1 MIIRQEMKFGVKTE
15 EKLARKIDAI
25 IGVLEGLN
33 VYEKNFVLRNLYL
46 VFLDT
51 CQKEGIILN
60 KRGENEDCK

>member
-1 MIIRQEMKFGVKTE
+1 MKSNKEEAFKVKSE
-15 EKLARKIDAI
+15 EKLARKIDTM

-33 VYEKNFVLRNLYL
+33 VYEKYFVLRNLYS

-60 KRGENEDCK
+60 RRGENENCK